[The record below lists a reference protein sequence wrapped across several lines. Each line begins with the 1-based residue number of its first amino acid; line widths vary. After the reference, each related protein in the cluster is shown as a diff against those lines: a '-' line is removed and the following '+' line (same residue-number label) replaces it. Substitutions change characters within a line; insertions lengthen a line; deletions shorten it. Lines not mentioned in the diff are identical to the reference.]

1 MSTIYVAD
9 QPEAAKALPKAPD
22 KRSTTTPD
30 EFFRGLV
37 DNTSLYVKFD
47 NSFSPGQ
54 NGRHFTEGIFTCIFM
69 NERLCTWIKIS
80 LMCVPK
86 SVIDNKGGGGGM
98 SFSVANVFS
107 CVI

>member
-1 MSTIYVAD
+1 M
-9 QPEAAKALPKAPD
+9 E
-22 KRSTTTPD
+22 
-30 EFFRGLV
+30 
-37 DNTSLYVKFD
+37 FD
-47 NSFSPGQ
+47 NSFRPGQ

-80 LMCVPK
+80 LTCVPK